1 MNTHILIVLSRRLD
15 APRVEMES
23 AWDAYKDDRGD
34 DAKLQRFTRSLRR
47 ANRLQQSI
55 KAHS

>member
-15 APRVEMES
+15 AARVEMES

-47 ANRLQQSI
+47 ANRLQESI